1 MRDVLIRG
9 AAVTRFGLQADRTAR
24 DLVEEA
30 VAAALKDAGI
40 EPPDVQAAFVGNAA
54 AGLLSGQESM
64 RGQVVLR
71 RTGLMGVPIVN
82 VENADASSSSALHL
96 AWQAVAGGIR
106 DCVVVVGY
114 EKLDHRD
121 RGRSYRALNATM
133 DLTELADV
141 FGPRAGQ
148 ERNVL
153 LDLSGATS
161 SGDGRYR
168 FDRELLAEVAVKNRH
183 HGSLNPCAHLQSP
196 VTTAQVLA
204 SPTVAG
210 PLTKLMCAPFSD
222 GAACLVLCSPD
233 FRRGRS
239 GGVRIVASILT
250 SGRGDDLRRL
260 PGAVPA
266 VREAY
271 ERAAAGPEDLDVIE
285 VTDATSV
292 IEMYVYERLA
302 LCRTEEVPRLV
313 RDRVTW
319 LGGRHPVNT
328 SGGLIARG
336 HPMGATGAAQIVEL
350 AWQLQDRCGPRQV
363 AGAKLGL
370 AYSVG
375 GWVGSDV
382 GVCCVHIL
390 QR

>member
-1 MRDVLIRG
+1 MREVWIRG
-9 AAVTRFGLQADRTAR
+9 AAMTRFARHVDRTAR

-30 VAAALKDAGI
+30 VAGALADAGLD
-40 EPPDVQAAFVGNAA
+40 PADVQAAYVGNAA
-54 AGLLSGQESM
+54 AGLIGGQESI

-71 RTGLMGVPIVN
+71 HTGLLGVPIVN
-82 VENADASSSSALHL
+82 VENADASSSTALHM
-96 AWQAVAGGIR
+96 AWQAVAGGLR
-106 DCVVVVGY
+106 DCVVVLGY

-121 RGRSYRALNATM
+121 RSRISRAMNATM

-141 FGPRAGQ
+141 FGSNAGQ
-148 ERNVL
+148 ERNVM

-161 SGDGRYR
+161 SGDGQYR

-183 HGSLNPCAHLQSP
+183 HGSLNPCAHLQTP
-196 VTTAQVLA
+196 VTAEQVLA
-204 SPTVAG
+204 SRTVAG

-222 GAACLVLCSPD
+222 GAACLVLGSAD
-233 FRRGRS
+233 FRRGRRD
-239 GGVRIVASILT
+239 GVRIVASVLA
-250 SGRGDDLRRL
+250 SGRGDDLRR
-260 PGAVPA
+260 PPSAVPA

-271 ERAAAGPEDLDVIE
+271 ELAAAGPEDLDVIE
-285 VTDATSV
+285 LHDATSV
-292 IEMYVYERLA
+292 IEMYVYERLS
-302 LCRTEEVPRLV
+302 LCPPDEVGRLV
-313 RDRVTW
+313 RERTTW
-319 LGGRHPVNT
+319 LGGRLPVNP

-350 AWQLQDRCGPRQV
+350 AWQLEGRCGARQV
-363 AGAKLGL
+363 PSARLGL

-382 GVCCVHIL
+382 GACCVHVL